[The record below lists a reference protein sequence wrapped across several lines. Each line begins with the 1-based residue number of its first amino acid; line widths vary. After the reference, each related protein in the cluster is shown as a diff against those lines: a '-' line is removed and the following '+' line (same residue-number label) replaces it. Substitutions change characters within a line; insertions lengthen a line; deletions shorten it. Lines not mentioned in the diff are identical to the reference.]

1 MSSFISVFLLVRSL
15 SVHLQLSPSAS
26 PDFTLIILNSQYL
39 EMREFEYDERA
50 FVDFYTEDPPCTQ
63 AISVLVY
70 IGSSNK
76 SKNQYYLGPAPLEDM
91 ARWALQSVEEPPRC
105 CKDQKS
111 ICQLVNVSVSETRTF
126 CSLQY
131 KIVYCIHIFIVDVT
145 VKLQR
150 LLVQQVQTMSTCF
163 GSKNLYIRLVRYSP
177 SFLQSYYWIIKTCS
191 ALCPFF
197 IWQCFWVDF
206 LHFGCICCRLCWW
219 AHHWA
224 CWRSS

>member
-1 MSSFISVFLLVRSL
+1 
-15 SVHLQLSPSAS
+15 
-26 PDFTLIILNSQYL
+26 
-39 EMREFEYDERA
+39 MREFEYDERA

-111 ICQLVNVSVSETRTF
+111 ICQLVNVSVSVTRAF

-163 GSKNLYIRLVRYSP
+163 GLKKLYIRLVRYSLHSP
-177 SFLQSYYWIIKTCS
+177 ELLLNNQNMLCTVSILHLAMFFGRLLTLWVHLLQVVLMSTSLSLLKKFVSI
-191 ALCPFF
+191 
-197 IWQCFWVDF
+197 
-206 LHFGCICCRLCWW
+206 
-219 AHHWA
+219 
-224 CWRSS
+224 